1 MNFSLREW
9 KRYRKLTLL
18 IEGRIDDARRAA
30 PIISAVS
37 KLAMQANP
45 NEPDFIDNV
54 VAFDPTGNQKY
65 LVWTVKAMEKN
76 IRDSM
81 SDRILDAVI
90 EYAETGHEGLGPDD
104 VTSIQRAA
112 AEDWGKVWR
121 LLINRYG
128 LFKDIIQ
135 DFHKFCKAEDHSWRG
150 SRH

>member
-1 MNFSLREW
+1 MRHRPVSLLVNSELFIIMNFSLRGW
-9 KRYRKLTLL
+9 KQYRKLTLL
-18 IEGRIDDARRAA
+18 VEGRIDDARKAA

-37 KLAMQANP
+37 KLAKQANP
-45 NEPDFIDNV
+45 RESDFIDNV

-112 AEDWGKVWR
+112 AEDWVQ
-121 LLINRYG
+121 G
-128 LFKDIIQ
+128 LATFNKSLRALS
-135 DFHKFCKAEDHSWRG
+135 KM
-150 SRH
+150 